1 MERSVLLLP
10 CGLYLLSC
18 ELQVVV
24 IARLRNFNMVN
35 ILCISSSFNIVTYF
49 TTFNR
54 RKKIHKTHGSV
65 ANFFVFT
72 RGLVTYISY
81 HFLLRRLERKA
92 VVTLS
97 HQHRVTLAFESRE

>member
-1 MERSVLLLP
+1 MERSVLPLP
-10 CGLYLLSC
+10 CGLYPLSC

-49 TTFNR
+49 TTFYR
-54 RKKIHKTHGSV
+54 RTKIHKTHGSV
-65 ANFFVFT
+65 GNSFVFT

-81 HFLLRRLERKA
+81 HFLLRRIERKV
-92 VVTLS
+92 VVTVIPQLPL
-97 HQHRVTLAFESRE
+97 TLVFEAPE